1 MSTTSFARA
10 SIAGALLGL
19 VLPAATASAQAVW
32 MGDDQRASLRLEMAK
47 PSVEEEL
54 TFASFVGF
62 LSGRVPVADGI
73 VLVSEIPFANA
84 KYDVEGADG
93 QFAIGNVLLA
103 GEFAFGGSPAYVDL
117 GVRLPTAPESSDKR
131 LPLQLGLLADVE
143 RWEAFV
149 REAVPVHLLFGYRN
163 HAATGLLVRVR
174 GGPIVWF
181 PTGEADTELFG
192 VLDADVGYANQRFGV
207 VGGLSSRILTT
218 ESDLDFGERTVFEF
232 GIESWFTLGRVRPGL
247 LLRLPVD
254 EDLGDM
260 VNSVIGVSVE
270 VEL

>member
-1 MSTTSFARA
+1 MSRINLARA
-10 SIAGALLGL
+10 SIVGALL
-19 VLPAATASAQAVW
+19 VFFLPPPNASAQAVW
-32 MGDDQRASLRLEMAK
+32 MGGDQRPSLRLELAK
-47 PSVEEEL
+47 PSVEDEL

-62 LSGRVPVADGI
+62 LGGRVPVSKGV
-73 VLVSEIPFANA
+73 VLVAELPFANA

-93 QFAIGNVLLA
+93 QFAFGNVLLA
-103 GEFAFGGSPAYVDL
+103 SEFTFGSSGYAEL
-117 GVRLPTAPESSDKR
+117 GVRLPTAPESSDKGLAR
-131 LPLQLGLLADVE
+131 ELGLLADVE
-143 RWEAFV
+143 RWEAFL
-149 REAVPVHLLFGYRN
+149 RETVPIHLLLGYRN

-232 GIESWFTLGRVRPGL
+232 GVESWVAFGRLRPGL
-247 LLRLPVD
+247 QLRLPID
-254 EDLGDM
+254 EDLSDM